1 MDDLIG
7 LIGNLGFPM
16 VISLYLLIRI
26 EDKLEEL
33 SNSILGLSEV
43 INKLI

>member
-1 MDDLIG
+1 MEDIIG

-16 VISLYLLIRI
+16 VISLYLLVRI
-26 EDKLEEL
+26 EEKLEEL